1 MPLIGRV
8 PKPRLQ
14 KRVVTIFVIAV
25 LFPCVFL
32 GYLGLKSIKQ
42 EKQWQQQL
50 VLENLKRS
58 LSLAVDHIE
67 SSLDDQIRASFRQ
80 LSPPRQLTASHITSL
95 RIFSTR
101 SSLVQN
107 VFFLDGNLR
116 VVFPETFRDA
126 DVDEMKNRSTLRL
139 QESEYLRAGDL
150 LEVQGKLD
158 EAVTEYQRGFSSRLS
173 RPLQAALLS
182 RIARC
187 QFKKTDYGIARRT
200 YQRIINEDHNQF
212 YGEQMP
218 YVLVA
223 RLQLLEI
230 AEKNGSSSEAGTELL
245 DFYKMLVER
254 YDRCERA
261 QYAFCLNQVKSRLE
275 RQQHSFSQSQ
285 RAALDSIK
293 TLEKEIGDEQRFREV
308 LLATIVPKI
317 RQDLD
322 SHGEGNLRFSDLGEK
337 GDIRY
342 FSSKVDSSLWTI
354 AVRAND
360 DEQSSVRFVGFKIR
374 QNALT
379 EAALPAL
386 KQSQP
391 SEDVRIALIDVANN
405 ILAPSELATASI
417 VLKQPFARFEQLAS
431 GTKLAL
437 VAKGE
442 DPLEAISS
450 KSLLIYYILLGSV
463 IVLIALGIVFILR
476 DISREEEMSAMKSEF
491 ISNVSHEIK
500 TPIATIRTLA
510 ENLNEGWVTG
520 QVQQRDYFHLIER
533 EAERLTHLVEN
544 ILDFSRIDKAR
555 RNYRMELSSIGNVTR
570 KVVGRFGLLVDGQGV
585 VIKESIES
593 NLPPCNLDVEA
604 YEQALLN
611 LLDNAVK
618 FSRDEKVVEVSARL
632 QDNTIIVTVTDHGI
646 GIGKKDNERIFDK
659 FFRSPPPDGRK
670 IPGSGIGLTLVKETI
685 EAHAGT
691 VKVESEVGKGSTF
704 TLSFPLP
711 NDKTKE
717 ASQ

>member
-1 MPLIGRV
+1 MIGGV
-8 PKPRLQ
+8 LKPRLQ

-50 VLENLKRS
+50 LLENLKRS

-67 SSLDDQIRASFRQ
+67 SALDDQVRASFRQ

-95 RIFSTR
+95 RTFSTQ
-101 SSLVQN
+101 SSLVQG
-107 VFFLDGNLR
+107 VFFLDNNLR
-116 VVFPETFRDA
+116 VVFPKTFRDVDA
-126 DVDEMKNRSTLRL
+126 DEMRDRGTLRL
-139 QESEYLRAGDL
+139 QESEHLRAGDL
-150 LEVQGKLD
+150 FEVQGKLD
-158 EAVTEYQRGFSSRLS
+158 EALTEYQRGFSSKLS
-173 RPLQAALLS
+173 KPLQAAFLS

-187 QFKKTDYGIARRT
+187 QFKKTDYGNAQRT
-200 YQRIINEDHNQF
+200 YQRIIDEDHNQF
-212 YGEQMP
+212 YGEGMP

-223 RLQLLEI
+223 HLQLLEI
-230 AEKNGSSSEAGTELL
+230 AEKIGSSSATGNELL
-245 DFYKMLVER
+245 DFYRMLVGRSDKLEH
-254 YDRCERA
+254 A
-261 QYAFCLNQVKSRLE
+261 QYSFCLDHVKSRLQ
-275 RQQHSFSQSQ
+275 RQQQFLSQSQ
-285 RAALDSIK
+285 RAALDSIA
-293 TLEKEIGDEQRFREV
+293 TLEKEIGNEQRFRE
-308 LLATIVPKI
+308 LLQATIVQKI
-317 RQDLD
+317 RQDID
-322 SHGEGNLRFSDLGEK
+322 SRGEGNPRFSDLREK
-337 GDIRY
+337 EEIRY
-342 FSSKVDSSLWTI
+342 FSAKVDSTLWTT

-360 DEQSSVRFVGFKIR
+360 DEQSFVRFVGFKMR

-391 SEDVRIALIDVANN
+391 SEDVRIALIDAANN
-405 ILAPSELATASI
+405 ILAPSELGTASV
-417 VLKQPFARFEQLAS
+417 VLTQPFTRFEQLAS

-437 VAKGE
+437 VAMGE
-442 DPLEAISS
+442 NPLEAISS
-450 KSLLIYYILLGSV
+450 KSLLIYYVLLGSV

-476 DISREEEMSAMKSEF
+476 DISREERIAVMKSEF
-491 ISNVSHEIK
+491 IANVSHEIK

-520 QVQQRDYFHLIER
+520 QEQQQEYFHLIER
-533 EAERLTHLVEN
+533 EAARLTHLVEN
-544 ILDFSRIDKAR
+544 ILDFSRIDRAKKTYRTEVTSIRDATKKAI
-555 RNYRMELSSIGNVTR
+555 E
-570 KVVGRFGLLVDGQGV
+570 RFRLLVDGQGV
-585 VIKESIES
+585 VIKENIES

-618 FSRDEKVVEVSARL
+618 YSRDEKVVEVSARL
-632 QDNTIIVTVTDHGI
+632 QKDSIVVTVADRGI
-646 GIGKKDNERIFDK
+646 GLGKKDSERIFDK
-659 FFRSPPPDGRK
+659 FFRSPLPDGRK
-670 IPGSGIGLTLVKETI
+670 IPGSGIGLTLVKEII

-691 VKVESEVGKGSTF
+691 IKVESEVGKGSTF

-717 ASQ
+717 TSQ

>member
-1 MPLIGRV
+1 ML
-8 PKPRLQ
+8 KPRLR

-25 LFPCVFL
+25 LFPCMFL

-50 VLENLKRS
+50 LLENLKRS

-67 SSLDDQIRASFRQ
+67 SAFDDQIRASFRQ
-80 LSPPRQLTASHITSL
+80 LSSPRQLTASHITSL
-95 RIFSTR
+95 RNFSTQ
-101 SSLVQN
+101 SSLVQG
-107 VFFLDGNLR
+107 VFFLDNNLR
-116 VVFPETFRDA
+116 VVFPKTFRDA
-126 DVDEMKNRSTLRL
+126 GVDEMKDWSTLRL

-150 LEVQGKLD
+150 FEVRGKLD
-158 EAVTEYQRGFSSRLS
+158 EALIEYQRGFSSRLS
-173 RPLQAALLS
+173 KPLQGAFLS

-187 QFKKTDYGIARRT
+187 QFKKNDYGNARKT
-200 YQRIINEDHNQF
+200 YQRIIDEDYNQF
-212 YGEQMP
+212 YGEGVP

-223 RLQLLEI
+223 HLQLLEI
-230 AEKNGSSSEAGTELL
+230 VEKNSSSAAMGNELL
-245 DFYKMLVER
+245 NFYKMLVER

-261 QYAFCLNQVKSRLE
+261 QYAFCLNQVKSRLA

-285 RAALDSIK
+285 QAALDSIVA
-293 TLEKEIGDEQRFREV
+293 LEKEIGYEQRFREM

-322 SHGEGNLRFSDLGEK
+322 SRGEGNSRFSDLREK
-337 GDIRY
+337 NEIRY
-342 FSSKVDSSLWTI
+342 FSAKFDSALWTT

-360 DEQSSVRFVGFKIR
+360 DEQSFIRFVGFRMR

-379 EAALPAL
+379 EAALSVL
-386 KQSQP
+386 KKSQP
-391 SEDVRIALIDVANN
+391 GEDVRIALIDAANS
-405 ILAPSELATASI
+405 ILAPSELATASV
-417 VLKQPFARFEQLAS
+417 VLTQPFTRFEQLAS

-437 VAKGE
+437 VARGE

-450 KSLLIYYILLGSV
+450 KSLLIYYVLLGSV
-463 IVLIALGIVFILR
+463 IVLIGLGIVFILR
-476 DISREEEMSAMKSEF
+476 DISREGRIAVMKSEF
-491 ISNVSHEIK
+491 IANVSHEIK

-520 QVQQRDYFHLIER
+520 QEQQQEYFHLIER

-544 ILDFSRIDKAR
+544 ILDFSRIDRAKKTYRTEVISIRDATKKA
-555 RNYRMELSSIGNVTR
+555 ID
-570 KVVGRFGLLVDGQGV
+570 RFRLLVDGQGV
-585 VIKESIES
+585 VIKENIES

-618 FSRDEKVVEVSARL
+618 YSRDEKVVEVSASL
-632 QDNTIIVTVTDHGI
+632 QEDSIVVTVTDHGI
-646 GIGKKDNERIFDK
+646 GISKKDSERIFDK
-659 FFRSPPPDGRK
+659 FFRSPLPDGRK

-685 EAHAGT
+685 EAHGGT
-691 VKVESEVGKGSTF
+691 IKVESEVGKGSTF
-704 TLSFPLP
+704 TLSFPLS
-711 NDKTKE
+711 NGKTE
-717 ASQ
+717 DQRIAHG